1 MGERGPVVLVFWCA
15 CPLFIGLSD
24 FSLNNKCGKVF
35 ALLKKLSS
43 VLDHEPAAK
52 PILQIM

>member
-35 ALLKKLSS
+35 ALLKKTF
-43 VLDHEPAAK
+43 
-52 PILQIM
+52 